1 MTSIRMTGA
10 ANKTGAAEHLDGLD
24 FGLAML
30 AIGAGSMDAL
40 GFFALGGALPS
51 AMTGNTALLGLALG
65 QGHPASAA
73 PPFAAG
79 TGFVLGVALAAA
91 LLHLGLAKLPTG
103 RAVVRLLA
111 VEACLL
117 AGFLLVWRFAAKP
130 VGGLSLYVLIL
141 LGGAGMGIQSVAARE
156 DGRPGVTTVV
166 FTSTLTA
173 IVIALTGAVL
183 GSPHRFGFA
192 AKRQIF
198 IFLAYGVGAVTG
210 GFLTWRAID
219 AMPFLPL
226 LSSLAALCWHRL
238 SDRTSDD
245 QRTQ

>member
-1 MTSIRMTGA
+1 MTSIQMTGA
-10 ANKTGAAEHLDGLD
+10 ANKTGPAERLDGLD

-73 PPFAAG
+73 PPLAAG

-91 LLHLGLAKLPTG
+91 LLHLGLAKLPT
-103 RAVVRLLA
+103 RPAVVRLLA
-111 VEACLL
+111 VEACLF
-117 AGFLLVWRFAAKP
+117 AGFLLVWKFAGRP
-130 VGGLSLYVLIL
+130 LEGLSLYALIL
-141 LGGAGMGIQSVAARE
+141 LGGAGMGIQSVAARQ
-156 DGRPGVTTVV
+156 DDRPGVTTVV

-173 IVIALTGAVL
+173 IVIALTDAVL
-183 GSPHRFGFA
+183 GTPHHLGFA

-198 IFLAYGVGAVTG
+198 IFLGYGVGAVTG

-219 AMPFLPL
+219 ALPFLPL
-226 LSSLAALCWHRL
+226 LASLAALCLHWFSNRPTGKHL
-238 SDRTSDD
+238 T
-245 QRTQ
+245 